1 MLISQALSKVL
12 DTTNSLDQ
20 RSLDI
25 IHTALLEKYYGEND
39 RYPASYEG
47 IIIHPL
53 GVDAFEAVLHIEGST
68 ELKMKFSGRK
78 LLSKAVKLPARD
90 LTDKNIR

>member
-1 MLISQALSKVL
+1 MFLILSKVL

-25 IHTALLEKYYGEND
+25 IHTALLEKYYGANS
-39 RYPASYEG
+39 RYPGDYEG
-47 IIIHPL
+47 IIIRPL
-53 GVDAFEAVLHIEGST
+53 GVDAFEATLYEGT
-68 ELKMKFSGRK
+68 AELTMKFSGRK